1 MASRT
6 IYVCALFAVLVG
18 SACGRRQTVARPP
31 AAGRLPTPTAG
42 NGAPEAIRPG
52 YTEHGYASWYGDPY
66 HGRRAA
72 NGEIYDKNKLT
83 AAHLTLPFGTRT
95 KVTNLENDR
104 SVEVRITD
112 RGPFVKGRIIDLSQE
127 AARQIR
133 MIGAGTALV
142 RLEVLSVGDTPG
154 TGSYAVQVG
163 AFRERVT
170 AERLQRSLQAR
181 YGGAFIEPYES
192 TEGLFYRVRVGPKPS
207 VLEVRRLAAQ
217 LGSENLPAFV
227 VRLSN

>member
-1 MASRT
+1 MLLT
-6 IYVCALFAVLVG
+6 VLVG
-18 SACGRRQTVARPP
+18 TACGRRQAVSRPA
-31 AAGRLPTPTAG
+31 AAGRLPSATAG
-42 NGAPEAIRPG
+42 SGAPETVRPG
-52 YTEHGYASWYGDPY
+52 YTEEGYASWYGDPY

-95 KVTNLENDR
+95 QVTNLENNR

-142 RLEVLSVGDTPG
+142 RLEVLAVGNAPAA
-154 TGSYAVQVG
+154 GSYAVQVG
-163 AFRERVT
+163 AFRERSA
-170 AERLQRSLQAR
+170 AERLQQSLRDR
-181 YGGAFIEPYES
+181 YVGAFVEPYQS
-192 TEGLFYRVRVGPKPS
+192 SEGVFYRVRVGPRPS
-207 VLEVRRLAAQ
+207 VEDARRLATQ
-217 LGSENLPAFV
+217 LGNENLPAFV
-227 VRLSN
+227 VRLNN